1 MKIKSKSNPKK
12 SGSTTSDSSS
22 DQSIINDDQS
32 SSDNHQNDQENTKEE
47 NNNDHELNFVT
58 VDDKFVVEPHL
69 LVLDTANDD
78 VQEEIDDNVIVPP
91 DKSSMLQ
98 KSQTRLT

>member
-1 MKIKSKSNPKK
+1 M
-12 SGSTTSDSSS
+12 
-22 DQSIINDDQS
+22 
-32 SSDNHQNDQENTKEE
+32 
-47 NNNDHELNFVT
+47 
-58 VDDKFVVEPHL
+58 VEPHL